1 MNAKNSALFGLVV
14 LLAVF
19 AAAGC
24 GGDRST
30 DPAQA
35 STDPVVFDDEYGSG
49 VYYQPFENSHV
60 DLVTVSEEEFSLGTR
75 SLKIVVPG
83 PDGGDVWYAGGAF
96 TCQDVRDLSGYNA
109 LTFHARS
116 SVNSTLD
123 VAGLGNDNTGSSLY
137 EASRTAIP
145 LTNTDWT
152 FVVIPIPN
160 PARLTLERGLFYFAE
175 GHENNEGFT
184 LWLDDVKF
192 ATVDGISNPRP
203 EMESAAHTTFVGGTI
218 EIEGTS
224 VTFDVGREDV
234 TVEHGAAY
242 FDYTSTDELVATV
255 WYGTIQGV
263 GGGTATISAELDTI
277 DVEGQLTVNV
287 FGAPAGPAPEP
298 QVPSEDVISLF
309 SDVYDDVTVDT
320 WHAPWSGSTGDVVD
334 FDIEGDNV
342 KVYTDLNFAGIEF
355 VDENL
360 IDAATPGMTHLHLD
374 VWAPSGGLFWVKLV
388 DFGPNGTYDGPP
400 ADPFGEL
407 MFNGGTV
414 PPFFSGQWSALEIPL
429 ADFVADGL
437 TSMEHLAQMVIS
449 SSDVSTV
456 IVDNVYFHR

>member
-1 MNAKNSALFGLVV
+1 MNAKNSTLFGLTV
-14 LLAVF
+14 LLVALV
-19 AAAGC
+19 AAGC
-24 GGDRST
+24 GRDNLT
-30 DPAQA
+30 NPAAA
-35 STDPVVFDDEYGSG
+35 STDPIVFDDEYGNS
-49 VYYQPFENSHV
+49 VYYQPFLNSSV
-60 DLVTVSEEEFSLGTR
+60 DLVTVTEEEFSLGTR
-75 SLKIVVPG
+75 SLKITVPVPEG
-83 PDGGDVWYAGGAF
+83 ELWYAGGAF
-96 TCQDVRDLSGYNA
+96 TTDDARDLSGYNA
-109 LTFHARS
+109 LTFYARS
-116 SVNSTLD
+116 SINSTLN
-123 VAGLGNDNTGSSLY
+123 VAGFGNDNTGSSFY
-137 EASRTAIP
+137 DVSRSAIA
-145 LTNTDWT
+145 LSNTEWT
-152 FVVIPIPN
+152 RVIIPIPN
-160 PARLTLERGLFYFAE
+160 PSRLTLERGLFFFSE
-175 GHENNEGFT
+175 GYEDEAFEM
-184 LWLDDVKF
+184 WFDDVKF
-192 ATVDGISNPRP
+192 EFVDDITNPRP

-309 SDVYDDVTVDT
+309 SDVYDDVPVNT
-320 WHAPWSGSTGDVVD
+320 WHAPWSGSTGEVVD